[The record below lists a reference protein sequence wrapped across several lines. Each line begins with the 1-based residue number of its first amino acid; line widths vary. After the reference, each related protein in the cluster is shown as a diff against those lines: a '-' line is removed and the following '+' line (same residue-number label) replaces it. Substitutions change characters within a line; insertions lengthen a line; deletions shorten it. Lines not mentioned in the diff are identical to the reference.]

1 MVQPPSGVK
10 LALESICLLLDD
22 DAGSDWKKIRATIV
36 KDDFITRILQ
46 FNTDGLTREI
56 VQAMERYEKNPD
68 WDFEK
73 VVYYHPYCLL
83 IHMTNND

>member
-1 MVQPPSGVK
+1 MFRSMVQPPSGVK

-22 DAGSDWKKIRATIV
+22 AAGSDWKKIRATIV

-46 FNTDGLTREI
+46 FNTDGLTPEI

-68 WDFEK
+68 SDFEK
-73 VVYYHPYCLL
+73 VGYRVSFFA
-83 IHMTNND
+83 I

>member
-1 MVQPPSGVK
+1 
-10 LALESICLLLDD
+10 LLDD